1 MAEKT
6 KQAPPTEIQSP
17 AVRGFLRSLNI
28 LLKSARMYGMEHAQ
42 TISQSNEAWEHL
54 RSALS
59 DRRKAGLQ
67 LAVSEG
73 RLLVDGVPVK
83 GGPAEQSFAQM
94 LTAGDLASITFTSQ
108 AAPEALIEMVR
119 VFAETGAKPEGLAK
133 KLKETLSEETKSGIR
148 INEVRFVPAGSEQTE
163 SRITAEILAQT
174 LGTDSG
180 QVQGVLNDPRKL
192 LQLIT
197 AAEGA
202 GHEAGSGSGFGPGPG
217 FGAGSG
223 PGTGT
228 GLGSGS
234 GTGSGSGSGGVGGGG
249 GGSSQPAGPSEDE
262 TASVIRLLGR
272 LAREGRS
279 DGTVDTARFRQEF
292 AQLPQSSQATLQ
304 QALVEVS
311 EAMPKKEAGAP
322 LLLQVAEHL
331 AIRLAMDRY
340 ERGDSRVDA
349 VKTMLERMN
358 QEIESLRETV
368 GSYEEKLKEAG
379 FELARPADALEQ
391 EFWARTP
398 ESSKLNVLLSENAWQ
413 IPSRHVRK
421 FVEELIER
429 DETDKLQKILLSYLS
444 CIHSPSTEAR
454 QRVAAGLK
462 DLAEFYPRPGGEML
476 RTAISHVGDQLTK
489 EDDQELQKL
498 IGATFVLLGQEAVT
512 RRRYPAVLQMLSVL
526 QAMDQSHPDLA
537 PSLRGRIGLE
547 NRIPDFLEEALR
559 MPEVSDELRDLL
571 QRLPVVAAEHIAG
584 RISRC
589 TRRRERDRLVKLAQE
604 LGPSAASALRDA
616 FRTRTPAAAVITVS
630 LLSQL
635 DPASTEEVLRAR
647 LHEWSRA
654 YHDAAVRQIASAH
667 SPGRGRLLAKLLN
680 ALDPLTLPMAIDE
693 IGMSGDSGTAP
704 LLIGI
709 ARGEVPGLAAPFLRL
724 KAVEALGQL
733 HVKEAVP
740 VLRRMVDPD
749 ESRQMALHREIQI
762 AAAQSLQRIDPEGGK
777 AIVSSAGFKQADL
790 EPMPSTRSDETP
802 GVRQRFYPRTKL
814 SRALSAKIS
823 TSEGEFSVQVRELSL
838 GGGLCSCEQHFSSGT
853 PAIIRIKTGIRSIA
867 LKTLLRDARSNQTAF
882 EIVDID
888 LDDRAKL
895 RSLLQ
900 AARR

>member
-1 MAEKT
+1 VVEKT
-6 KQAPPTEIQSP
+6 KQTPPAEIQSP
-17 AVRGFLRSLNI
+17 AVRSFLRALNI
-28 LLKSARMYGMEHAQ
+28 LLKSARMYGMAHAQ
-42 TISQSNEAWEHL
+42 TIAQSSEAWEHL
-54 RSALS
+54 HAALS

-73 RLLVDGVPVK
+73 RLLVDGIPVK
-83 GGPAEQSFAQM
+83 AGPAEQSFAQM
-94 LTAGDLASITFTSQ
+94 LTAGDLASITFTPQ
-108 AAPEALIEMVR
+108 ATTEALTEMVR

-133 KLKETLSEETKSGIR
+133 KLKETLSEETKKGIR

-163 SRITAEILAQT
+163 SKITAEILAQT
-174 LGTDSG
+174 LGSDSG
-180 QVQGVLNDPRKL
+180 QVQGVLDDPRKL

-202 GHEAGSGSGFGPGPG
+202 GHEAGYGLGPGPG
-217 FGAGSG
+217 PGPGSPSG
-223 PGTGT
+223 PGI
-228 GLGSGS
+228 GLGP
-234 GTGSGSGSGGVGGGG
+234 GGG
-249 GGSSQPAGPSEDE
+249 GGSPSATGPTEDE
-262 TASVIRLLGR
+262 TTSVIRLLSR
-272 LAREGRS
+272 LAREGGS

-292 AQLPQSSQATLQ
+292 AQLPQTSQAKLQ

-311 EAMPKKEAGAP
+311 ETMPKKEAGAP

-349 VKTMLERMN
+349 VKSMLERMN
-358 QEIESLRETV
+358 QEIQSLRDTV

-379 FELARPADALEQ
+379 FELSHPADALEQ

-398 ESSKLNVLLSENAWQ
+398 ESSKLKVLLSEDAWQ
-413 IPSRHVRK
+413 IPSKYVRQ

-429 DETDKLQKILLSYLS
+429 DEVDKLQKILLSYLS
-444 CIHSPSTEAR
+444 CIHSSSVEAR

-476 RTAISHVGDQLTK
+476 RTAILHVGDQLAK
-489 EDDQELQKL
+489 EDDQDLQKL
-498 IGATFVLLGQEAVT
+498 MGATFVLLGQEAAT
-512 RRRYPAVLQMLSVL
+512 RRRYPAVLQMLSTL
-526 QAMDQSHPDLA
+526 QAMDGSHPDVA
-537 PSLRGRIGLE
+537 SSLRARIGLE

-559 MPEVSDELRDLL
+559 MPEVSGELRDLL

-584 RISRC
+584 RISRSA
-589 TRRRERDRLVKLAQE
+589 RRRERDRLIKLAQE
-604 LGPSAASALRDA
+604 LGPSAGGALRDA
-616 FRTRTPAAAVITVS
+616 FRTRTPAAAVIMVG
-630 LLSQL
+630 LLSQM

-654 YHDAAVRQIASAH
+654 YHDAAVRQIAAAH
-667 SPGRGRLLAKLLN
+667 SPGRGRLLARLLN

-693 IGMSGDSGTAP
+693 IGMSDDSAPAP
-704 LLIGI
+704 LLMGI
-709 ARGEVPGLAAPFLRL
+709 ARGEAPGLSAPYLRL
-724 KAVEALGQL
+724 KAVEALGRL

-749 ESRQMALHREIQI
+749 ESRQMELHREIQI

-790 EPMPSTRSDETP
+790 EPMASARSDETP

-814 SRALSAKIS
+814 SRALSAKAS
-823 TSEGEFSVQVRELSL
+823 TSEGEYSVQIRELSL
-838 GGGLCSCEQHFSSGT
+838 SGGLCSCEQHFSSGT
-853 PAIIRIKTGIRSIA
+853 PAVIRIKTGIRSIT

-888 LDDRAKL
+888 LDERAKL